1 MKTNE
6 ILGKIKARGL
16 TLRQCA
22 HMVGMHHQT
31 LSEKIR
37 GTRRIYLD
45 EMIAISYVLELTSG
59 EMLYLFSEMS
69 EGACK
74 DE

>member
-22 HMVGMHHQT
+22 EMVGMHHQT
-31 LSEKIR
+31 LSEKLK

-45 EMIAISYVLELTSG
+45 EVIALSAVLEIEDD
-59 EMLYLFSEMS
+59 EMLYLFYEH
-69 EGACK
+69 
-74 DE
+74 

>member
-16 TLRQCA
+16 TIRRCA
-22 HMVGMHHQT
+22 EMVGMHHQT
-31 LSEKIR
+31 LSEKLK

-45 EMIAISYVLELTSG
+45 EVIAISKALGLTDD
-59 EMLYLFSEMS
+59 EMQSIFY
-69 EGACK
+69 
-74 DE
+74 DN

>member
-22 HMVGMHHQT
+22 EMVGMHHQT
-31 LSEKIR
+31 LSEKLK

-45 EMIAISYVLELTSG
+45 EVIALSAVLGLTSD
-59 EMLYLFSEMS
+59 EMQSIFY
-69 EGACK
+69 
-74 DE
+74 DN

>member
-16 TLRQCA
+16 TMRQCA
-22 HMVGMHHQT
+22 EMVGMHHQT
-31 LSEKIR
+31 LSEKLK

-45 EMIAISYVLELTSG
+45 EVIALSAVLEIEDD
-59 EMLYLFSEMS
+59 EMLYLFYEH
-69 EGACK
+69 
-74 DE
+74 

>member
-1 MKTNE
+1 VKTNE

-22 HMVGMHHQT
+22 EMVGMHHQT
-31 LSEKIR
+31 LSEKLK

-45 EMIAISYVLELTSG
+45 EVIALSAVLGLTSD
-59 EMLYLFSEMS
+59 EMQSIFY
-69 EGACK
+69 
-74 DE
+74 DN

>member
-31 LSEKIR
+31 LSEKIK

-45 EMIAISYVLELTSG
+45 EVIALSYALELTSG
-59 EMLYLFSEMS
+59 EMLCLFYEIS
-69 EGACK
+69 EGEFK

>member
-1 MKTNE
+1 VKTNE

-22 HMVGMHHQT
+22 EMVGMHHQT
-31 LSEKIR
+31 LSEKLK

-45 EMIAISYVLELTSG
+45 EVIALSAVLEIEDD
-59 EMLYLFSEMS
+59 EMLYLFYEH
-69 EGACK
+69 
-74 DE
+74 

>member
-16 TLRQCA
+16 TMKQCA
-22 HMVGMHHQT
+22 EMAGMHHQT
-31 LSEKIR
+31 LSEKIK

-45 EMIAISYVLELTSG
+45 EVIALSAVLGLTSD
-59 EMLYLFSEMS
+59 EMQSIFY
-69 EGACK
+69 
-74 DE
+74 DD

>member
-16 TLRQCA
+16 TIKQCA
-22 HMVGMHHQT
+22 EMVGMHHQT
-31 LSEKIR
+31 LSEKLK

-45 EMIAISYVLELTSG
+45 EVLALSDALDLTNDEIMSIFY
-59 EMLYLFSEMS
+59 EKSE
-69 EGACK
+69 EA
-74 DE
+74 

>member
-22 HMVGMHHQT
+22 EMVGMHHQT
-31 LSEKIR
+31 LSEKIK
-37 GTRRIYLD
+37 GNRRIYLD
-45 EMIAISYVLELTSG
+45 EVLALSNTLDLTDD
-59 EMLYLFSEMS
+59 EIMS
-69 EGACK
+69 IFYEK
-74 DE
+74 